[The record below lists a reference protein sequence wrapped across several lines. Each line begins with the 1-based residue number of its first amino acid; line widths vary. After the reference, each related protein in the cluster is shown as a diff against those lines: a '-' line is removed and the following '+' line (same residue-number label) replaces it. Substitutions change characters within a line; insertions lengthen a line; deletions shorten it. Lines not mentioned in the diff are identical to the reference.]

1 MDLIFQFSQ
10 NWYVLFFTFFLSW
23 LGLFIYR
30 KSYKNKKELKEQF
43 GFVSICLIIAFIMEF
58 FAVSVDL
65 WHYTSGDW
73 PVILWL
79 IYFVILSF
87 GYQLLRLIDTNKVK
101 V

>member
-10 NWYVLFFTFFLSW
+10 NWYVIFFGFLVSW
-23 LGLFIYR
+23 LSLFIYR

-43 GFVSICLIIAFIMEF
+43 SFILILLIIVFFTEF

-65 WHYTSGDW
+65 WHYTAGDW

-79 IYFVILSF
+79 VYFVILSF
-87 GYQLLRLIDTNKVK
+87 LYQLLKLIERKG
-101 V
+101 